1 MGYAPPPRLYWI
13 AVSIVALIASAAG
26 CIGIVDQGIEPNKNG
41 ESFPAYPTSGR
52 RLWIPYLP
60 PAPLESAPDN
70 LDSMSSEEQ
79 HAAEEAVVQFGFYGL
94 QTAEAWQE
102 QSQRTRQNLA
112 YQALTSDEIEATVSA
127 DWDRGSAGEETP
139 LDVEALV
146 QSESAAAAEF
156 GAAMEQ
162 SLPAMSIDELKALRR
177 YLASALVIAET
188 SRLNNDPEYGI
199 PEEIFELSIENLLAY
214 RTKVNE
220 ELRRRGVHR
229 IE

>member
-1 MGYAPPPRLYWI
+1 MGYAPPPRRVLFT
-13 AVSIVALIASAAG
+13 ASIVAWSVLLSG
-26 CIGIVDQGIEPNKNG
+26 CIGIVDQGIEPNKNE
-41 ESFPAYPTSGR
+41 ESFPAYPTSSR

-60 PAPLESAPDN
+60 PTPPQSAPDN
-70 LDSMSSEEQ
+70 LDAMTADEQ
-79 HAAEEAVVQFGFYGL
+79 QAAEEAIAQFGFCGL
-94 QTAEAWQE
+94 QTAEGWQ
-102 QSQRTRQNLA
+102 
-112 YQALTSDEIEATVSA
+112 
-127 DWDRGSAGEETP
+127 
-139 LDVEALV
+139 
-146 QSESAAAAEF
+146 
-156 GAAMEQ
+156 EQ
-162 SLPAMSIDELKALRR
+162 SLPAMNIDELKALRR